1 MVATAAGVAAAAA
14 AGRGGGGGAAAPAA
28 VLTLPFD
35 LSLSFFAAVEGC
47 DAEAVAVDELLP
59 FDAGAL
65 TAFDGDL
72 LLGRLEEADE
82 SSAAADA
89 AAALAFL
96 LVLGP
101 PPDDEEGLLF
111 ESLPLELF

>member
-1 MVATAAGVAAAAA
+1 MA
-14 AGRGGGGGAAAPAA
+14 AA

-35 LSLSFFAAVEGC
+35 LSLSFFAAVAGC
-47 DAEAVAVDELLP
+47 CAAAAVDVELLP

-72 LLGRLEEADE
+72 LLGRLVEEADE
-82 SSAAADA
+82 SSAAAADA